1 MEGRWGEEGGELFSN
16 DEVNYQGQT
25 PDLHTLISF
34 KPTPHCVG
42 ALEASLVLWAPPLR
56 LALPHR
62 SALTV
67 PAPRH
72 LQSGPPFFR
81 ILSVFQFEGH
91 SSLPSPP
98 FSRPTLLSRSQQ
110 VLLILRLPRSTLSGG
125 VRPTT
130 DFHLLSTHHPN
141 IGSAYVL
148 TP

>member
-1 MEGRWGEEGGELFSN
+1 MGGGGKEGSYFLTMRLTTK
-16 DEVNYQGQT
+16 DKHLTYT
-25 PDLHTLISF
+25 PCQISF

-42 ALEASLVLWAPPLR
+42 TLEASLVLWAPPLR
-56 LALPHR
+56 LALPYR

-67 PAPRH
+67 PAPR
-72 LQSGPPFFR
+72 PPF
-81 ILSVFQFEGH
+81 LSVFQFEGH
-91 SSLPSPP
+91 SALPSPP
-98 FSRPTLLSRSQQ
+98 SSRPTFLPRSQQ

>member
-1 MEGRWGEEGGELFSN
+1 MGGGGKEGSYFLTMRLTTK
-16 DEVNYQGQT
+16 DKHLTYT
-25 PDLHTLISF
+25 PCQISF

-56 LALPHR
+56 LALPYR

-91 SSLPSPP
+91 SALPSPP
-98 FSRPTLLSRSQQ
+98 SSRPTFLSRSQQ

-141 IGSAYVL
+141 IGSAYIL